1 MKTVAMILLVNHN
14 ERNLELLSNFLAK
27 GGYATTPASSLEAF
41 DTLLAGPDQVD
52 LALIDIAGFDQTIWQ
67 RCEQLRR
74 RKTPFLVISPRQ
86 SVAIQQ
92 ASLTHGAKG
101 VMIKPLVT
109 GELLGII
116 QSMLE
121 GTNEPH
127 STPVGE
133 QEEP

>member
-1 MKTVAMILLVNHN
+1 MKTGSMILLVNHN
-14 ERNLELLSNFLAK
+14 ERNLELLSDLLAK
-27 GGYATTPASSLEAF
+27 GGYATAPASSLEAF
-41 DTLLAGPDQVD
+41 DTLLAGPEEIDI
-52 LALIDIAGFDQTIWQ
+52 ALIDIAGFDQTIWE

-74 RKTPFLVISPRQ
+74 RKIPFLVISPRQ

-109 GELLGII
+109 RELLGII

-121 GTNEPH
+121 GTNESH

>member
-1 MKTVAMILLVNHN
+1 MKNMAMILLVNHN
-14 ERNLELLSNFLAK
+14 ERNLELLSDLLAK
-27 GGYATTPASSLEAF
+27 RGFATAPASSLEAF
-41 DTLLAGPDQVD
+41 DMLLAAPDEVAM
-52 LALIDIAGFDQTIWQ
+52 ALVDIAGFDQTIWQ

-74 RKTPFLVISPRQ
+74 RKIPFLVISPRQ

-109 GELLGII
+109 RELLGII
-116 QSMLE
+116 ESMLE

>member
-1 MKTVAMILLVNHN
+1 MKAGAMILLVNHN
-14 ERNLELLSNFLAK
+14 QRNLELLSDFLAK
-27 GGYATTPASSLEAF
+27 GGYVTAPASSLEAF
-41 DTLLAGPDQVD
+41 DTLLTGPDEVD
-52 LALIDIAGFDQTIWQ
+52 IALVDVAGFDQAIWE

-74 RKTPFLVISPRQ
+74 RKIPFLVISPRQ

-109 GELLGII
+109 RELLGII
-116 QSMLE
+116 ESMLE